1 MERHKPNAVVL
12 DLIANDIAVSDK
24 SKRKAD
30 VIASLLL
37 PYIGRDNEVEKTVYE
52 VDPAEVYKAKL
63 SMMYLCNSLV
73 LQSIANKA
81 GGTGKKFI
89 NGFQPLKGSKVSA
102 TLPVYDDYGPVDSL
116 SRQKFEDFVK
126 TVRSKNIPLYAII
139 SPMYFAPF
147 KSTPSMDTMRAILKR
162 NNIELWD
169 YSQDISYKK
178 KEFFYDDG
186 HMNTNGSERFSA
198 DIGSRIKQDLL
209 LNKNKYAVNVLPD
222 SSSKN

>member
-1 MERHKPNAVVL
+1 
-12 DLIANDIAVSDK
+12 
-24 SKRKAD
+24 
-30 VIASLLL
+30 
-37 PYIGRDNEVEKTVYE
+37 
-52 VDPAEVYKAKL
+52 
-63 SMMYLCNSLV
+63 
-73 LQSIANKA
+73 
-81 GGTGKKFI
+81 
-89 NGFQPLKGSKVSA
+89 
-102 TLPVYDDYGPVDSL
+102 
-116 SRQKFEDFVK
+116 
-126 TVRSKNIPLYAII
+126 
-139 SPMYFAPF
+139 MYFAPF